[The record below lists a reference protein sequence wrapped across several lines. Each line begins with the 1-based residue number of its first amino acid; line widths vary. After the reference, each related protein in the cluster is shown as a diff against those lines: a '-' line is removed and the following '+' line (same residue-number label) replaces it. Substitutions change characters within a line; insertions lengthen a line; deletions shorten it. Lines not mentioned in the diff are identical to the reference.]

1 MKIIKKHL
9 CETVLILCII
19 IISTLFFIL
28 YFRTNKPK
36 TYEIAVVVR
45 QSEVDT
51 MTVIEQ
57 DGKQLVY
64 LKLSDG
70 REFTVP
76 VEFLTL
82 VEEVER

>member
-1 MKIIKKHL
+1 MTYIKKHL
-9 CETVLILCII
+9 CESVLILCII
-19 IISTLFFIL
+19 IISILFFIL
-28 YFRTNKPK
+28 YFRTSKPK

-51 MTVIEQ
+51 MTIIEQ
-57 DGKQLVY
+57 DGKQLIY

-76 VEFLTL
+76 AEFLTL
-82 VEEVER
+82 IEEVER